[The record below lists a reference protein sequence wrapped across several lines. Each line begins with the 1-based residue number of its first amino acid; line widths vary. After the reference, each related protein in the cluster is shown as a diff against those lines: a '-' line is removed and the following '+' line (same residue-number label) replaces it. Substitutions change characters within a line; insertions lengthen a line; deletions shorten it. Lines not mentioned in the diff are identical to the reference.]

1 MREPVNRL
9 VLKETVNREPTL
21 PRPALSATERVYNSL
36 GELLDRT
43 QNKLEILTALA
54 LRLGVD
60 LSDAEAFERA
70 VQAIEAAQEARQHAM
85 PQADEAIGIPVNG
98 LDALP

>member
-60 LSDAEAFERA
+60 LGDAEAFERA
-70 VQAIEAAQEARQHAM
+70 VQAVEAAQEARART
-85 PQADEAIGIPVNG
+85 P
-98 LDALP
+98 

>member
-43 QNKLEILTALA
+43 QNKLEILTLA

-70 VQAIEAAQEARQHAM
+70 VQAIEAAQEARART
-85 PQADEAIGIPVNG
+85 P
-98 LDALP
+98 

>member
-1 MREPVNRL
+1 MNRL

-43 QNKLEILTALA
+43 QNKLEILTLA

-70 VQAIEAAQEARQHAM
+70 VQAIEAAQEARART
-85 PQADEAIGIPVNG
+85 P
-98 LDALP
+98 

>member
-43 QNKLEILTALA
+43 QNKLEILTLA

-70 VQAIEAAQEARQHAM
+70 VQAVEAAQEARART
-85 PQADEAIGIPVNG
+85 P
-98 LDALP
+98 